1 MDNILKYILG
11 VLGVAALIA
20 LAIPEN
26 AGKPKDDP
34 STLKPIAP
42 APIAS
47 TNGPIPPATTDEA
60 DSGDDAM
67 EDWEDDYRSFGQPMN
82 DAQPAGSEGNSSNS
96 ENVASPGSI
105 PIGPA
110 GSPSIA
116 SGNSE
121 TGQVSE

>member
-67 EDWEDDYRSFGQPMN
+67 EDWVLWPTDERRTASRFGRQFVEQRKRRQPR
-82 DAQPAGSEGNSSNS
+82 
-96 ENVASPGSI
+96 
-105 PIGPA
+105 
-110 GSPSIA
+110 
-116 SGNSE
+116 
-121 TGQVSE
+121 